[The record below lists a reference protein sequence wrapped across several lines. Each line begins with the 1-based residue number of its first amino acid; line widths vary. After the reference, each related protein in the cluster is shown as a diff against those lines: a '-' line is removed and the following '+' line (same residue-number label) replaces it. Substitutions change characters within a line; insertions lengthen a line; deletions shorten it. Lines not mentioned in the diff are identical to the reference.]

1 MGEWVCAEFR
11 VSFNRRVG
19 MGGGKS
25 KLSTTWCRKSYWK
38 FRISSI
44 LNTFLAFPNISL
56 FKAVI
61 CHLVSY
67 DPTVFKSPGGDFL
80 GEVEEMKQ
88 AQFSLR

>member
-1 MGEWVCAEFR
+1 MSGCVLNLGFLLTGVLGWE
-11 VSFNRRVG
+11 
-19 MGGGKS
+19 GKS

>member
-1 MGEWVCAEFR
+1 MSGCVLNLGFLLTRVLGWEGEQ
-11 VSFNRRVG
+11 
-19 MGGGKS
+19 S

-67 DPTVFKSPGGDFL
+67 DPTVFKSPGGDFP

-88 AQFSLR
+88 AQLSLR

>member
-1 MGEWVCAEFR
+1 MSGCVLNLGFLLTGVLGWEGEQ
-11 VSFNRRVG
+11 
-19 MGGGKS
+19 S

-67 DPTVFKSPGGDFL
+67 DPTVFKSPG
-80 GEVEEMKQ
+80 EVEEMKQ
-88 AQFSLR
+88 AQLSLR